1 MTTPDTVRRR
11 AMAAGLAAICL
22 WGSLAALSVL
32 AGPIPPFQM
41 VAMTFAVGAS
51 IGIIRARYRGIGWA
65 GLVHWPAKVWL
76 LGIGGLFGYHALYF
90 GALQLAPPAEANLV
104 NYLWPLLIVLLSAP
118 LAGERLGWTHLAG
131 AGLGFA
137 GVALLAFGRGLQFTE
152 SHALGYALALGCA
165 FTWAI
170 YSVLSRRF
178 GETPTDAIAGFCA
191 ASGLLSLVC
200 HLAFE
205 RTVWPASTTAW
216 LAPRTGRRCVLFLG
230 SRRQTRRHPRL
241 GCGQLRDADSV
252 DGDPDRLRPCRTDRR
267 AAARGPARHRRRRT
281 RLARALEA
289 LDARPP
295 ARRRQLE
302 ACEVEA
308 RRHGAAD
315 QRPVAERARR
325 LPDPARHD
333 DLRRLADVE
342 VAAESQMPSGASVV
356 AHREFERGA
365 GIVMPDFVGID
376 AMPVRAFAGLEQEE
390 DRGAGGAARASG
402 AERLAKMPAFGMR
415 LQSEA
420 GNDLVGRRSDGQ

>member
-1 MTTPDTVRRR
+1 
-11 AMAAGLAAICL
+11 MAAGLAAICL

-51 IGIIRARYRGIGWA
+51 IGIVRARYRGIGWA
-65 GLVHWPAKVWL
+65 GLVRWPAKVWL

-200 HLAFE
+200 HLTFE

-216 LAPRTGRRCVLFLG
+216 LAVLALG
-230 SRRQTRRHPRL
+230 L
-241 GCGQLRDADSV
+241 G
-252 DGDPDRLRPCRTDRR
+252 P
-267 AAARGPARHRRRRT
+267 
-281 RLARALEA
+281 
-289 LDARPP
+289 
-295 ARRRQLE
+295 
-302 ACEVEA
+302 
-308 RRHGAAD
+308 
-315 QRPVAERARR
+315 
-325 LPDPARHD
+325 
-333 DLRRLADVE
+333 
-342 VAAESQMPSGASVV
+342 
-356 AHREFERGA
+356 
-365 GIVMPDFVGID
+365 
-376 AMPVRAFAGLEQEE
+376 
-390 DRGAGGAARASG
+390 AGGAFYFWDHAVKRGDIRALG
-402 AERLAKMPAFGMR
+402 AVSYATPILSTAILIVCGLAEPTGA
-415 LQSEA
+415 LLLA
-420 GNDLVGRRSDGQ
+420 ALLVTVGAALASRELWKR